1 MSNTLDIK
9 IQGREFH
16 VACAPDERESL
27 LETVAFL
34 DAKMAEISQQTRST
48 GERLAV
54 MTALNLAHELL
65 SIKNPSSSFDT
76 PEWQR
81 RIQSIEARVDK
92 AITEQQQDGL
102 F

>member
-9 IQGREFH
+9 IQGREFR
-16 VACAPDERESL
+16 VACAPEEKEAL
-27 LETVAFL
+27 LATVAFL

-54 MTALNLAHELL
+54 MTALNIAHELL

-76 PEWQR
+76 PEWKR

-92 AITEQQQDGL
+92 AIAEQQQDGL